1 MKKPAAPTALNK
13 LAALACL
20 AALAGLVALVA
31 LSVLRDGD
39 AEGSLPQAAPPN
51 VQTSTGSA
59 PALWRGAESSPRE
72 GAELSAP
79 AAATAAELAPVDDGS
94 LYARL
99 VRIGSIDDPSLLEFE
114 LEPLLAEPV
123 HMQRVVELLREGV
136 LEDVGTQVVGG
147 SLAELG
153 ASKAIFFAAASY
165 CASSADRPAFIPWGV
180 DGHEFMLRVLNAMA
194 HMRLEVAINLA
205 TMLGR
210 ITIDGRLLVDSSY
223 LTIVRALR
231 SSYPERREVF
241 DKLLT
246 YIGEDLG
253 EQERLALYSL
263 FMNEVDDPELF
274 KDALAQLL
282 RSENSAL
289 VMTYAEDVYTQNPS
303 DRGLRRAIR
312 QAIASAAP
320 VDEAARFFARSTDH
334 EEMAFVE
341 LSTLGMRAGGG
352 DAVAE
357 EYNAL
362 VSTNADP
369 NKRALLVFGM
379 ESLGQELLKGIAET
393 DVDANVRGQARVL
406 MSVGQD
412 WTPDEHDLEALQL
425 GYEQRDDPL
434 LGLSVSSTVMVA
446 KNLAMHAPAGRPEL
460 RSGAVELLRKVVE
473 NEELQSWDRERALH
487 ALSPYLSEL
496 EQALLA
502 DQL

>member
-1 MKKPAAPTALNK
+1 MKKPAPPLALIS
-13 LAALACL
+13 LAALVGL
-20 AALAGLVALVA
+20 ALFVALYVLPDGEA
-31 LSVLRDGD
+31 QVSLARSLPTDEQAAASSVLPLSR
-39 AEGSLPQAAPPN
+39 SP
-51 VQTSTGSA
+51 
-59 PALWRGAESSPRE
+59 ESSERE
-72 GAELSAP
+72 GVESP
-79 AAATAAELAPVDDGS
+79 AAAAGIGAEPTPIDDDS
-94 LYARL
+94 LFARL
-99 VRIGSIDDPSLLEFE
+99 IRVGSIDDPPLLALE

-123 HMQRVVELLREGV
+123 HMQRVVDLLREGV

-165 CASSADRPAFIPWGV
+165 CASPADRPAFVPQGV

-210 ITIDGRLLVDSSY
+210 ITIDGQLLVDSSY

-231 SSYPERREVF
+231 SSYPQRREVF

-263 FMNEVDDPELF
+263 FMNELDDPELF

-282 RSENSAL
+282 RSESSAL
-289 VMTYAEDVYTQNPS
+289 VMTYAEDVYGQNPG
-303 DRGLRRAIR
+303 DQELRRAIR

-334 EEMAFVE
+334 EELAFVE

-352 DAVAE
+352 EAVAE

-362 VSTNADP
+362 VSTNTDP
-369 NKRALLVFGM
+369 SKRALLVFGM
-379 ESLGQELLKGIAET
+379 ESLGPELLSGIAET

-406 MSVGQD
+406 ISVGQD

-446 KNLAMHAPAGRPEL
+446 RNLAMHAPAGRPEL
-460 RSGAVELLRKVVE
+460 RSGAVELLRELVE
-473 NEELQSWDRERALH
+473 NEELQSWERESALR

-502 DQL
+502 EQL